1 MKLDRQ
7 MIVDQALAL
16 LDEQGLDALTM
27 RALAGRL
34 GVRAS
39 ALYWHVGSR
48 DELVTLMAGTFYRQ
62 ATDAV
67 SPGLGWREWLA
78 EFGHAFRRGLLDH
91 RDSARLCALARP
103 DEDKAPGNSER
114 LAAPLVALGLTA
126 RHALTCQ
133 SSVIAL
139 SLGWA
144 VYQQSSTLHDH
155 LDQLVGFDRSYAI
168 GLDAMVSG
176 FPGE

>member
-1 MKLDRQ
+1 MKLDRD
-7 MIVDQALAL
+7 MIVAQALAL
-16 LDEQGLDALTM
+16 LDEQGLDGLNM
-27 RALAGRL
+27 RALAARL

-39 ALYWHVGSR
+39 ALYWHVGNR
-48 DELVTLMAGTFYRQ
+48 EELLSLMAGTFYGQALRAVPAGLDWRQ
-62 ATDAV
+62 
-67 SPGLGWREWLA
+67 WLA
-78 EFGHAFRRGLLDH
+78 AFGHAFRQALLGH

-103 DEDKAPGNSER
+103 DANRVDDDSQR
-114 LAAPLVALGLTA
+114 LAAPLVAAGLST

-144 VYQQSSTLHDH
+144 VYQQSATMHDH

-168 GLDAMVSG
+168 GLEALVNG
-176 FPGE
+176 FPAA